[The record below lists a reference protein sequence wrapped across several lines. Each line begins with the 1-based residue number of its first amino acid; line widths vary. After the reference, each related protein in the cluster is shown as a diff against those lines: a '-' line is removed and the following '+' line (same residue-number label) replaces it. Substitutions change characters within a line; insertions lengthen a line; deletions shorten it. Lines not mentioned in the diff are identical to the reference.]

1 MQYYQ
6 NLSGKSGV
14 STYAV
19 SDDAIL
25 VEFRSGATYLYT
37 EAQVGKANFSA
48 MQALAKQGKGLSSFI
63 ARQARKMFMKK
74 FV

>member
-1 MQYYQ
+1 MQHYQ

-14 STYAV
+14 SNYAI

-37 EAQVGKANFSA
+37 EAQVGKTNFSA
-48 MQALAKQGKGLSSFI
+48 MQDLAKQGKGLSTFI
-63 ARQARKMFMKK
+63 AQQIRKTFMK
-74 FV
+74 